1 MPIFN
6 ANGFTPLPSKSNTN
20 KQDYSRTINTSPR
33 NYNTHSTSGTIK
45 VYQTQ
50 SQPKIVT
57 KEIIPTKKKTL
68 ISKTFPPK
76 QAKTQSSSTPVSK
89 QMIPTIKQSAPD
101 ELPTSDK
108 SNFTTKNKCILNIV
122 QQANN

>member
-1 MPIFN
+1 M
-6 ANGFTPLPSKSNTN
+6 
-20 KQDYSRTINTSPR
+20 RTINTSPR
-33 NYNTHSTSGTIK
+33 NYKTHSISGTIK
-45 VYQTQ
+45 AYQTQ

-68 ISKTFPPK
+68 ISKTFPLK

-101 ELPTSDK
+101 ELPTSGK
-108 SNFTTKNKCILNIV
+108 SNFTTKNKCIRNIV
-122 QQANN
+122 QQAS